1 MDEIEIV
8 PHYPG
13 WPALYEAERAWL
25 VPVLAPFGLIEIA
38 HVGSTAVPGLAAK
51 PIIDIAARIA
61 SLAIAREHA
70 IVPLAEQGY
79 RFWAAN
85 PDPDELFFAKGV
97 PPHAP
102 RRTHHLHVMER
113 AEPFRELVRFRGRLR
128 VDAETARRYAALKRD
143 LAARYRTD
151 REAYTKGKTEFVAA
165 VLARA

>member
-8 PHYPG
+8 PHDPD

-25 VPVLAPFGLIEIA
+25 VPMLAPFGLIEIA

-61 SLAIAREHA
+61 SLAIARERA
-70 IVPLAEQGY
+70 IVPLAEHGY

-102 RRTHHLHVMER
+102 RRTHHLHVMEH
-113 AEPFRELVRFRGRLR
+113 AEPFRELVRFRDRLR
-128 VDAETARRYAALKRD
+128 ADAETARRYEALKLD
-143 LAARYRTD
+143 LAARHRTD
-151 REAYTKGKTEFVAA
+151 REAYTKAKTEFVAA

>member
-8 PHYPG
+8 PHDPD

-51 PIIDIAARIA
+51 PIIDIAARIT
-61 SLAIAREHA
+61 SLAVAREGT
-70 IVPLAEQGY
+70 VVRLAERGY

-102 RRTHHLHVMER
+102 RRTHHLHVTER
-113 AEPFRELVRFRGRLR
+113 AEPFRELLRFRDRLR
-128 VDAETARRYAALKRD
+128 ADAETARRCEALKRD

-151 REAYTKGKTEFVAA
+151 REAYTKAKTEFVAA